1 MENVITI
8 ETEKLKE
15 AVSRAYKG
23 SGRIPILQIT
33 MVMGI
38 EVKDGDMIFTTT
50 DNTTNLKI
58 VLKGVAPAET
68 NFYVCT
74 DSDLFYKLISKTTS
88 NNVTLELRDKSL
100 LFKGNG
106 AYNLPII
113 ADIEGEGAIR
123 IKPMTVSEDAGV
135 KIVRTD
141 WLKLL
146 EYNKNSVA
154 KSLEVPCFVGYCVSE
169 GKCITYNNNTACV
182 SDVAWND
189 SKMLIPQAIVNLLD
203 VVSEDAAMLYVDDRK
218 IKIAS
223 TSVEITGTLLEG
235 YDKYPVSALTGLAT
249 SDQFKNTI
257 KVDKAILASTLD
269 RLSLFVN
276 AETRNT
282 ITLNIGKDAL
292 FITSKDTSGSE
303 KVEYIESAIENSM
316 ESCVDIN
323 DIKTIISTLKEDF
336 VTIKYGHDIGILISE
351 ENICQIV
358 PFISPEEE

>member
-169 GKCITYNNNTACV
+169 GKCITYN
-182 SDVAWND
+182 
-189 SKMLIPQAIVNLLD
+189 
-203 VVSEDAAMLYVDDRK
+203 
-218 IKIAS
+218 
-223 TSVEITGTLLEG
+223 
-235 YDKYPVSALTGLAT
+235 KYPVSALTGLAT